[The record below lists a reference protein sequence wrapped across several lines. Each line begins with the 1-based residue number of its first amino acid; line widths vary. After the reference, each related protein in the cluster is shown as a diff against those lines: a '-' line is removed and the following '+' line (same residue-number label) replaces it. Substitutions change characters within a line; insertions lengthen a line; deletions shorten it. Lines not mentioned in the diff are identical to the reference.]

1 MENFHVKADNFV
13 PAIDFNAETG
23 VLNISGE
30 SYHEYTLEFYQPAFD
45 WLNRFLAAPGRNIQ
59 LNFRMTYYN
68 TSTSRRFLEMFDLLE
83 VYEKE
88 QQGSVEVNW
97 YYNASDVDMKESGEE
112 YQEDTDL
119 TVKLIAV

>member
-13 PAIDFNAETG
+13 PSIDFNAETG

-45 WLNRFLAAPGRNIQ
+45 WLNRFLAVPGRKVQ